1 MGKPYS
7 DDLRERVVAAIEAG
21 HTRAEGAELYNI
33 ALSTVGGFIKR
44 KRETGSV
51 SADKFGGDER
61 FALEPHTD
69 RVKEL
74 VAEQPDSTL
83 AELQARLAKE
93 KVKVSQSGI
102 SRFLHHINLTFKK
115 KSVHAAEQDRPDVAA
130 ARKALRKEQ
139 PTLDPKQLV
148 FIDETAATTKMTRLY
163 GRAPQGKRLVD
174 KVPHGHWKTTTFICG
189 LRYDG
194 VTAPFVLDGP
204 MDGPHFLAYVEQIL
218 APTLKKG
225 QIVFLDNVSTHK
237 VDGVEEAIE
246 ARGARAVFLPAY
258 SPDLNPIEQ
267 LFARIKFVLR
277 KIAAYTHKNA
287 AYTGNGLCKAIASCL
302 DEISRS
308 ECAAYLAHSGYG
320 QPKRKT
326 L

>member
-7 DDLRERVVAAIEAG
+7 DDLRERVVAAIESG
-21 HTRAEGAELYNI
+21 DTREEVAELYNM

-51 SADKFGGDER
+51 SPDKFGGYKT
-61 FALEPHTD
+61 FSLEPHTD
-69 RVKEL
+69 LVKEL
-74 VAEQPDSTL
+74 VAEQPDRTL
-83 AELQARLAKE
+83 AELRDRLAKE
-93 KVKVSQSGI
+93 QVTVSQSAI

-130 ARKALRKEQ
+130 ARRALRKEQ
-139 PTLDPKQLV
+139 QTLDPKKLV

-189 LRYDG
+189 LRHDG

-218 APTLKKG
+218 APTLRKG
-225 QIVFLDNVSTHK
+225 QTVYMDNVSTHQ
-237 VDGVEEAIE
+237 VDGVKQAIE
-246 ARGARAVFLPAY
+246 ARGARAIFLPAY

-267 LFARIKFVLR
+267 FFARLKSFLR
-277 KIAAYTHKNA
+277 KTKARTVDELWGAIAAFLKEVSKDE
-287 AYTGNGLCKAIASCL
+287 CK
-302 DEISRS
+302 
-308 ECAAYLAHSGYG
+308 AYLANSGYA
-320 QPKRKT
+320 
-326 L
+326 

>member
-21 HTRAEGAELYNI
+21 HTRVKVAELYDM

-51 SADKFGGDER
+51 SPDKFGGYKT
-61 FALEPHTD
+61 FSLEPHT
-69 RVKEL
+69 
-74 VAEQPDSTL
+74 
-83 AELQARLAKE
+83 
-93 KVKVSQSGI
+93 
-102 SRFLHHINLTFKK
+102 
-115 KSVHAAEQDRPDVAA
+115 
-130 ARKALRKEQ
+130 ALG
-139 PTLDPKQLV
+139 KQLV
-148 FIDETAATTKMTRLY
+148 VIDETAATTKMPRLY

-204 MDGPHFLAYVEQIL
+204 MDGLHFLAYVEQIL

-246 ARGARAVFLPAY
+246 ARGARPIFLPAY

-267 LFARIKFVLR
+267 LFARLKSFLR
-277 KIAAYTHKNA
+277 KMKARTVEQ
-287 AYTGNGLCKAIASCL
+287 LWRAIASFL
-302 DEISRS
+302 KGVSKE
-308 ECAAYLAHSGYG
+308 ECKAYLANSGY
-320 QPKRKT
+320 T
-326 L
+326 

>member
-21 HTRAEGAELYNI
+21 HTRVKVAERYNM

-44 KRETGSV
+44 KRETGSI
-51 SADKFGGDER
+51 SPDKFGGYKT
-61 FALEPHTD
+61 FTLEPHTD

-83 AELQARLAKE
+83 AELQVRLAKE
-93 KVKVSQSGI
+93 KVKVSPSVISG
-102 SRFLHHINLTFKK
+102 FLHHITLPFKK
-115 KSVHAAEQDRPDVAA
+115 KSLHAAEQDRPDVAA

-139 PTLDPKQLV
+139 LTLDPKQLV

-189 LRYDG
+189 LRYNR
-194 VTAPFVLDGP
+194 VAAPFVLDGA

-246 ARGARAVFLPAY
+246 ASGALAEFLPAY
-258 SPDLNPIEQ
+258 SPDLNPFAQ
-267 LFARIKFVLR
+267 LFARLKSFLR
-277 KIAAYTHKNA
+277 KVKARTVEQ
-287 AYTGNGLCKAIASCL
+287 LWRAIASFL
-302 DEISRS
+302 KSVSKE
-308 ECAAYLAHSGYG
+308 ECEAYLANSGY
-320 QPKRKT
+320 T
-326 L
+326 

>member
-21 HTRAEGAELYNI
+21 HTREEVAELYNM

-51 SADKFGGDER
+51 SPDKFGEYKT
-61 FALEPHTD
+61 FSLEPHTYL
-69 RVKEL
+69 VEEL

-83 AELQARLAKE
+83 AELQSRLAKE
-93 KVKVSQSGI
+93 KVEASQSGI

-139 PTLDPKQLV
+139 LTLDPKQLV

-246 ARGARAVFLPAY
+246 ARDARAVFLPAY

-267 LFARIKFVLR
+267 LFARLKSFLR
-277 KIAAYTHKNA
+277 KMKARTVDQ
-287 AYTGNGLCKAIASCL
+287 LWRAIASFL
-302 DEISRS
+302 KGVSKE
-308 ECAAYLAHSGYG
+308 ECKAYLANSGY
-320 QPKRKT
+320 T
-326 L
+326 

>member
-21 HTRAEGAELYNI
+21 HTRVKVAELYNM
-33 ALSTVGGFIKR
+33 ALSTVGGIIKR

-51 SADKFGGDER
+51 SPDKFGGYKA
-61 FALEPHTD
+61 FTLEPYTD

-102 SRFLHHINLTFKK
+102 SRFLRHINLTFKK
-115 KSVHAAEQDRPDVAA
+115 KVLHAAEQDRSDVAA
-130 ARKALRKEQ
+130 AREALRKEQ
-139 PTLDPKQLV
+139 KILDPKQLV

-237 VDGVEEAIE
+237 VDGVEEAIA
-246 ARGARAVFLPAY
+246 ARGACAVFLPAY

-267 LFARIKFVLR
+267 LFARLKSFLR
-277 KIAAYTHKNA
+277 KMKARTVEQ
-287 AYTGNGLCKAIASCL
+287 LWSAIASFL
-302 DEISRS
+302 KGVSKE
-308 ECAAYLAHSGYG
+308 ECKAYLANSGY
-320 QPKRKT
+320 T
-326 L
+326 

>member
-1 MGKPYS
+1 
-7 DDLRERVVAAIEAG
+7 
-21 HTRAEGAELYNI
+21 
-33 ALSTVGGFIKR
+33 
-44 KRETGSV
+44 
-51 SADKFGGDER
+51 
-61 FALEPHTD
+61 
-69 RVKEL
+69 
-74 VAEQPDSTL
+74 
-83 AELQARLAKE
+83 
-93 KVKVSQSGI
+93 
-102 SRFLHHINLTFKK
+102 
-115 KSVHAAEQDRPDVAA
+115 
-130 ARKALRKEQ
+130 
-139 PTLDPKQLV
+139 
-148 FIDETAATTKMTRLY
+148 MTQFY

-267 LFARIKFVLR
+267 LFARLKSFLR
-277 KIAAYTHKNA
+277 KMKARTVEK
-287 AYTGNGLCKAIASCL
+287 LWSAIASFL
-302 DEISRS
+302 KEVSEDE
-308 ECAAYLAHSGYG
+308 CTAYLANSGY
-320 QPKRKT
+320 T
-326 L
+326 